1 MSYPSVLKYY
11 LEKLDNVSRKTFL
24 LYPQTPVQAN
34 AGDTISITLPENSIV
49 NLDAFTVYAN
59 LTTGAGTTA
68 PRNVESLIDQVTV
81 LVNGIAVAPGA
92 QMTNYLSTAL
102 IDFYGSDKQTQR
114 SLLQLGAD
122 VVQPATNATAGLS
135 TPIAIS
141 HFLGFLSSA
150 QPRYLD
156 TSILG
161 SVRLQIKLA
170 GTNVLVSAGAGST
183 LTWQLDT
190 IQALCQVVSIDDG
203 SYSQIVQQRL
213 SNGGVKIPFKYYLTF
228 QRNVG
233 IAGQNLRMNVSSQS
247 VDGVWATFQQALT
260 GTTSYT
266 ANGYDSQ
273 LRSSTYF
280 TRCASNMVDSVFSV
294 NGVRFPSIP
303 LTSAQIWNENM
314 HNLGLSCDMVGQM
327 DKSFMNSTYT
337 AGSQLASG
345 TYAYTPASS
354 TISPGVDKF
363 QSNAFFHYFKFNVDN
378 DEGTSRL
385 SSGLDTRGS
394 ASTLTW
400 QTTGSSGT
408 LLPVCYVE
416 CTGIMEVGPSRQISI
431 VW

>member
-1 MSYPSVLKYY
+1 
-11 LEKLDNVSRKTFL
+11 LEKLDNVSRNSFL

-34 AGDTISITLPENSIV
+34 VGDTISITLPKNSIV
-49 NLDAFTVYAN
+49 NLDAFTLYAN
-59 LTTGAGTTA
+59 LFTGTGTQP

-92 QMTNYLSTAL
+92 QMTNFLSTAF
-102 IDFYGSDKQTQR
+102 IDVYGADKQTR
-114 SLLQLGAD
+114 RTLLQLGAD
-122 VVQPATNATAGLS
+122 AATPVQDAAGFGVVGGVNVGV
-135 TPIAIS
+135 PIAIS
-141 HFLGFLSSA
+141 HFLDFLSSA

-170 GTNVLVSAGAGST
+170 GTNVLLAATGATKSWG
-183 LTWQLDT
+183 LNT

-213 SNGGVKIPFKYYLTF
+213 SNNGVNIPFKYYLTF
-228 QRNVG
+228 QGNVG
-233 IAGQNLRMNVSSQS
+233 IAGRNLRMNVSSQS
-247 VDGVWATFQQALT
+247 VDGVWATFQQAANDAT
-260 GTTSYT
+260 AYT

-273 LRSSTYF
+273 LRTSTYF
-280 TRCASNMVDSVFSV
+280 TRCATNMTDSVFSV

-303 LTSAQIWNENM
+303 LTPAQIWNENM
-314 HNLGLSCDMVGQM
+314 HNMGLSCDMVGQI
-327 DKSFMNSTYT
+327 DKSFLNSTYT
-337 AGSQLASG
+337 AGSQLTTG
-345 TYAYTPASS
+345 NFTYTPAST
-354 TISPGVDKF
+354 TIAPGVNKF
-363 QSNAFFHYFKFNVDN
+363 VSNAFFHYFKFNVDN
-378 DEGTSRL
+378 DEGSSRL

-400 QTTGSSGT
+400 QTTGNAGS

-416 CTGIMEVGPSRQISI
+416 CTGIMEVGPNRQISV

>member
-1 MSYPSVLKYY
+1 MSYPFVLKYY
-11 LEKLDNVSRKTFL
+11 LEKLDNVSRNTFL
-24 LYPQTPVQAN
+24 LYPQTPFQAN
-34 AGDTISITLPENSIV
+34 SGDTISITLPENSIV
-49 NLDAFTVYAN
+49 NLDAFTLYAN
-59 LTTGAGTTA
+59 LTTGAGTA
-68 PRNVESLIDQVTV
+68 PPRNVESLIDSVSV
-81 LVNGIAVAPGA
+81 LVNGITIAPGA

-102 IDFYGSDKQTQR
+102 IDFYGSDKQAQR
-114 SLLQLGAD
+114 TLCQLGAD
-122 VVQPATNATAGLS
+122 AAQPANATTAAVV

-170 GTNVLVSAGAGST
+170 GTNVLIASSAGGT
-183 LTWQLDT
+183 LTWKLDT

-213 SNGGVKIPFKYYLTF
+213 SNGGVKIPLKYYLTF
-228 QRNVG
+228 QGNVG
-233 IAGQNLRMNVSSQS
+233 IAGQSLRMNVSSQS

-260 GTTSYT
+260 GATSYT

-280 TRCASNMVDSVFSV
+280 TRSATNMSDSGFSV

-303 LTSAQIWNENM
+303 LTCTQIWNENM
-314 HNLGLSCDMVGQM
+314 HNMGLSCDMVGQM
-327 DKSFMNSTYT
+327 DKSFLSTTVTPNSQDGTSKVVT
-337 AGSQLASG
+337 FGS
-345 TYAYTPASS
+345 TVVN
-354 TISPGVDKF
+354 PGIAAF
-363 QSNAFFHYFKFNVDN
+363 ESNAFFHYFKFNVDN

-400 QTTGSSGT
+400 QTTGNSGT
-408 LLPVCYVE
+408 LLPVCFVE
-416 CTGIMEVGPSRQISI
+416 CTGIMEVGSNRQMSV

>member
-11 LEKLDNVSRKTFL
+11 LEKLDNVLRNTFL

-49 NLDAFTVYAN
+49 NLDAFTLYAN
-59 LTTGAGTTA
+59 LTTGAGQTA

-81 LVNGIAVAPGA
+81 LVNSIAVAPGA

-102 IDFYGSDKQTQR
+102 IDFYGGDKQAQR

-122 VVQPATNATAGLS
+122 VVQPANDSAAALS

-170 GTNVLVSAGAGST
+170 GTNVLVGPVTGT
-183 LTWQLDT
+183 PTFMWKLDT

-228 QRNVG
+228 QGNVG

-247 VDGVWATFQQALT
+247 VDGVWATFQQGFNGA
-260 GTTSYT
+260 TSYT

-273 LRSSTYF
+273 LRTSTYF
-280 TRCASNMVDSVFSV
+280 TRCATNMIDSVFPV

-303 LTSAQIWNENM
+303 LTPTQIWNENM
-314 HNLGLSCDMVGQM
+314 HNMGLSCDMVGQV
-327 DKSFMNSTYT
+327 DKSFLNSTYT
-337 AGSQLASG
+337 AGYQLGSG
-345 TYAYTPASS
+345 TYAYTPAST
-354 TISPGVDKF
+354 TISRGVDKF
-363 QSNAFFHYFKFNVDN
+363 VSNAFFP
-378 DEGTSRL
+378 
-385 SSGLDTRGS
+385 
-394 ASTLTW
+394 
-400 QTTGSSGT
+400 
-408 LLPVCYVE
+408 LLQV
-416 CTGIMEVGPSRQISI
+416 
-431 VW
+431 